1 MKTVILC
8 GGLGTRMREETEYK
22 PKCMVEVGN
31 KPIIKHIM
39 EGYMRNSYRHFIMA
53 LGYKGDM
60 IKRYF
65 FEYPMMQHPYTISNI
80 GAMKYHGDP
89 MDEKD
94 SFKVTMVDTGME
106 SQTGERLL
114 RLRDYITEPTF
125 LCTYGDGL
133 SNVDIQEVVD
143 FHRTHGRM
151 ATLVA
156 VQPRSK
162 YGVLDINDRTY
173 TDAQGY
179 ILAADTVLSFKE
191 KPQTDEWVNAGFF
204 VFNRGILDRLSKGP
218 LEDTLKD
225 MAEMGDIMAYRH
237 KGFFASCDT
246 SKDLAEL
253 NQLWKEGNAPWIH

>member
-1 MKTVILC
+1 
-8 GGLGTRMREETEYK
+8 MREETEYK

-179 ILAADTVLSFKE
+179 ILAAE
-191 KPQTDEWVNAGFF
+191 
-204 VFNRGILDRLSKGP
+204 RDRLMRTWSRQKLIDWLCWNDPNG
-218 LEDTLKD
+218 LWRDKD
-225 MAEMGDIMAYRH
+225 MIANDMDPMSQDEAVDEVMAYVEEEDETPEEMMQGSLKANPQRYP
-237 KGFFASCDT
+237 KPEEFDRFL
-246 SKDLAEL
+246 K
-253 NQLWKEGNAPWIH
+253 K